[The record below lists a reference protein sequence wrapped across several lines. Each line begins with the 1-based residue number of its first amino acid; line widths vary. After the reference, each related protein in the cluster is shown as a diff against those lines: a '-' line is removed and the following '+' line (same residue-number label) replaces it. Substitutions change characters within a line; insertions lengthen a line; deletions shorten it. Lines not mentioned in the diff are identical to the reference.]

1 MVCYLV
7 CYLAEE
13 NYRWS
18 LSGTLSITGQFSSLR
33 VGESLRIGM
42 LSSPSTSGKTYED
55 PCPIQ
60 TRRDKRIESES
71 HAWARIGKN
80 IGSSYVRESFPWTSK
95 YLPVAKYLSDVQGY
109 VAHSHGRPR
118 NLSAVGIFSSLKFY
132 ISSSHQ
138 IPIKFKMKE
147 KSRTAIFF
155 HNLIGSEKKK

>member
-1 MVCYLV
+1 VFICDSSGHL
-7 CYLAEE
+7 LIF
-13 NYRWS
+13 NYVTDDRQ
-18 LSGTLSITGQFSSLR
+18 GR
-33 VGESLRIGM
+33 VADDETFVSD
-42 LSSPSTSGKTYED
+42 S
-55 PCPIQ
+55 
-60 TRRDKRIESES
+60 
-71 HAWARIGKN
+71 
-80 IGSSYVRESFPWTSK
+80 WTSK